1 MFKRVYP
8 GILTAK
14 LSVSGVGMGFL
25 VFPDFS
31 SWFIFIS
38 DALHITPVKGI
49 IQLRPG
55 FSYFDKAEENQKKA
69 AAALIDAEKGLL
81 YFV

>member
-1 MFKRVYP
+1 MC
-8 GILTAK
+8 GDWM
-14 LSVSGVGMGFL
+14 SFL
-25 VFPDFS
+25 VFPDFAL
-31 SWFIFIS
+31 WFVFIS

-69 AAALIDAEKGLL
+69 AAALIEAEKGLWDCI
-81 YFV
+81 